1 MFRDFARMLSLA
13 RRVLIHCIL
22 SLNFAGEHSDGQLCP
37 YTPNR
42 SFPTG
47 CIIERQQRSGCEALL
62 ASVACATNRC
72 RPGCYLKGRHILQ
85 DSAQAQGLRGLYV
98 ASLRSAFALSK
109 DGKICSVRRM
119 GLLYRDKSRGDEL
132 LSRLLRG
139 EVGGGELEN
148 RLLAE
153 LHEGYPVGKL
163 RLLLKAK
170 DEKVVAAGMWLAS
183 ELGEAARPLFEDI
196 IGLIHHPSLQV
207 GFFALDCLMSCVQPE
222 DERAISLAFDL
233 IDDPEP
239 SLQWKALVF
248 LATAS
253 DAVLRAARQIMTS
266 DEPASVRSRGL
277 ELLLGSVA
285 SRDIIAITS
294 SLGSSDA
301 VLRRYAAAAAARMV
315 HRDSSPLRQA
325 MESADP
331 TIKQF
336 AADMAARAGITES

>member
-1 MFRDFARMLSLA
+1 MSRTGAKIPEDMF
-13 RRVLIHCIL
+13 
-22 SLNFAGEHSDGQLCP
+22 G
-37 YTPNR
+37 
-42 SFPTG
+42 
-47 CIIERQQRSGCEALL
+47 
-62 ASVACATNRC
+62 
-72 RPGCYLKGRHILQ
+72 
-85 DSAQAQGLRGLYV
+85 
-98 ASLRSAFALSK
+98 
-109 DGKICSVRRM
+109 VRRM
-119 GLLYRDKSRGDEL
+119 GLLDRDKSRGDEL

-153 LHEGYPVGKL
+153 LHEGYPVSKL

-170 DEKVVAAGMWLAS
+170 DEKVVAAGMWLVS
-183 ELGEAARPLFEDI
+183 EFGEAARPLFEDI

-207 GFFALDCLMSCVQPE
+207 RFFALDCLVSCVRPE
-222 DERAISLAFDL
+222 DKQAISLGFDL

-239 SLQWKALVF
+239 SVRWKALVF

-253 DAVLRAARQIMTS
+253 DAVLRAARQIMSS
-266 DEPASVRSRGL
+266 DEPAGARAKGL

-285 SRDIIAITS
+285 SRDIVAITS
-294 SLGSSDA
+294 SLTSSEA

-315 HRDSSPLRQA
+315 HRDSGPLRQA